1 MFNSIATELKLKPR
15 KGLILD
21 CPTRWNSTFE
31 MINQALEY
39 KDDLSRFG
47 DDTTVRVPNL
57 DEWKEAGVIAKF
69 LESFLD
75 TLSVGC

>member
-1 MFNSIATELKLKPR
+1 
-15 KGLILD
+15 
-21 CPTRWNSTFE
+21 

-75 TLSVGC
+75 TFSVGC